1 MAQGEDFP
9 LSRVPQNARYGWV
22 SVAVMRFGQLSALS
36 QFLLGATLGY
46 GMSFWS
52 AFWALT
58 LGAVVLEI
66 VSIVVGIAGQRE
78 GLSTSLLARWSGF
91 GRYGSAVVGLVI
103 AVGLVGWFG
112 IQNAVFAQGLVQL
125 IGILPEWLW
134 SIIAGV
140 AVIIIVTYGFL
151 SMGWTAYIA
160 VPLFLLLAAWSTI
173 SGLSHHHLHHLIT
186 MAPPGHLLSLAQ
198 GTTLVAGGFIIGAVI
213 TPDMTRFNRNPQ
225 DVIKQTIVGITLGE
239 YVIGLVGVL
248 LAHAVRSENVVHII
262 YSTSGLLGTI
272 ILITATLK
280 INDWN
285 LYSSSLGIV
294 NLMDTV
300 FGFKISRISTTWI
313 IGGLGTF
320 LAAIGILQHFI
331 GFLTVLG
338 VTIPPISGIMLSD
351 YWILK
356 RHRHILDV
364 TRAQGALPRSVEG
377 GNWPMVVSWIAA
389 SLIGYFVP
397 WGIGSINALIS
408 AIVLYA
414 LLVKISPRPIKN
426 PTLAGESL

>member
-1 MAQGEDFP
+1 
-9 LSRVPQNARYGWV
+9 
-22 SVAVMRFGQLSALS
+22 
-36 QFLLGATLGY
+36 
-46 GMSFWS
+46 
-52 AFWALT
+52 
-58 LGAVVLEI
+58 
-66 VSIVVGIAGQRE
+66 
-78 GLSTSLLARWSGF
+78 
-91 GRYGSAVVGLVI
+91 
-103 AVGLVGWFG
+103 
-112 IQNAVFAQGLVQL
+112 
-125 IGILPEWLW
+125 
-134 SIIAGV
+134 
-140 AVIIIVTYGFL
+140 
-151 SMGWTAYIA
+151 
-160 VPLFLLLAAWSTI
+160 
-173 SGLSHHHLHHLIT
+173 

-331 GFLTVLG
+331 GFLTVW
-338 VTIPPISGIMLSD
+338 V
-351 YWILK
+351 
-356 RHRHILDV
+356 
-364 TRAQGALPRSVEG
+364 
-377 GNWPMVVSWIAA
+377 
-389 SLIGYFVP
+389 
-397 WGIGSINALIS
+397 
-408 AIVLYA
+408 
-414 LLVKISPRPIKN
+414 
-426 PTLAGESL
+426 